1 MFSKHTSKAAS
12 ACDVKTV
19 RCSPTTSLGL
29 PYSFPAAS
37 EIYLGGSSALMSSTL
52 DSSWALGT
60 YVHVDLHPVVP
71 VAVDGSCDYNQR
83 VLGDKVADA
92 SL

>member
-1 MFSKHTSKAAS
+1 
-12 ACDVKTV
+12 
-19 RCSPTTSLGL
+19 
-29 PYSFPAAS
+29 
-37 EIYLGGSSALMSSTL
+37 MSSTL